1 MYIHDF
7 DSAVT
12 AIMLLGFLIGIILVM
27 REELHMKGMTIF
39 TVISLVILANY
50 ITHTYGL
57 NQKSKNPQEHS

>member
-12 AIMLLGFLIGIILVM
+12 AIMLLGFLICIILVM

-57 NQKSKNPQEHS
+57 N